1 MKLFL
6 GIWIGVIIVGWV
18 LLSLFSMISGGMGTL
33 LLATLI
39 IAALITGFVALSNET
54 DELRQRVKALEEAA
68 APQSEDTDTAFTGDE
83 A

>member
-6 GIWIGVIIVGWV
+6 GIWVGVIIVGWV
-18 LLSLFSMISGGMGTL
+18 LLSLFSMISGGMGML

-39 IAALITGFVALSNET
+39 IAALITGIVVLSNET

-68 APQSEDTDTAFTGDE
+68 ATQSEDADTAVTGDE

>member
-6 GIWIGVIIVGWV
+6 GIWVGVIIVGWV
-18 LLSLFSMISGGMGTL
+18 LLSLFSMFLGEMGL
-33 LLATLI
+33 LLLVTVV
-39 IAALITGFVALSNET
+39 IAVPITGVVALAHET

-68 APQSEDTDTAFTGDE
+68 APQNEHTDITTDE